1 MYSDENHE
9 IKFFLFL
16 IFTGPLSD
24 LNTAL
29 MFR

>member
-16 IFTGPLSD
+16 SFTDPLSD